1 MRKPYLNISDL
12 SEKFSKCRDIREYFF
27 QRSSANSLD
36 GRDGGA
42 RRWTGHF
49 DWKQPR
55 PAARLPH
62 PWQGRPPRAPL

>member
-1 MRKPYLNISDL
+1 MSRYKRVFL
-12 SEKFSKCRDIREYFF
+12 

-42 RRWTGHF
+42 RRWAGHL

-55 PAARLPH
+55 PAARLPY
-62 PWQGRPPRAPL
+62 PRQGRPPRAPLQTSRQVGPQGEQF